1 MVFQYAGLPLCS
13 QTPLPHSTAA
23 GLQVAEYME
32 EMAEDSEENYNKHF
46 SQFIAADLE
55 GAGLEDL
62 YKEVW
67 VSLQILAYPA
77 AAFASAFAFLVFVL
91 VF

>member
-1 MVFQYAGLPLCS
+1 M
-13 QTPLPHSTAA
+13 TPVITCVTGNTPVA

-46 SQFIAADLE
+46 SQFIAADVE

-67 VSLQILAYPA
+67 ACL
-77 AAFASAFAFLVFVL
+77 
-91 VF
+91 